1 MRGKRTSEEVRQ
13 QILDEP
19 DTMKYAEITRKYGVS
34 YATVN
39 AVRGRRHPRGSGHK
53 PKGKSHHRLSP
64 GTSLAKRGEVVEI
77 DPPAEES
84 VTCEVPVSKLDA
96 IHELLTPYQRA
107 IAVLSG
113 VGEVEPE
120 A

>member
-1 MRGKRTSEEVRQ
+1 MRGKRIDEAVKQ

-19 DTMKYAEITRKYGVS
+19 DTMKYTHIAAKYGVS
-34 YATVN
+34 DATVN
-39 AVRGRRHPRGSGHK
+39 AIRGPRGGHK

-64 GTSLAKRGEVVEI
+64 GTSLAKRGEVVI
-77 DPPAEES
+77 DQPEPEAEES
-84 VTCEVPVSKLDA
+84 VTCEVAVSKLDA
-96 IHELLTPYQRA
+96 IYQLLTPYQRA

-120 A
+120 E